1 MHHLV
6 GVGFLQCF
14 KLGVSAVDLK
24 DFASLGLEWPTFRID
39 YREVLVSLPLARCL
53 WQKKLESHVT
63 LAMRDIPSE
72 AIVII
77 NFTELENFRKWKVW
91 TEEIVILD
99 VFMAH
104 LMLLETNESLFSLLF
119 DKIWLSGQLKKRNW
133 SANLFEATLKVL

>member
-6 GVGFLQCF
+6 GAGFLQCS

-24 DFASLGLEWPTFRID
+24 DFASSGLKWPIFRID
-39 YREVLVSLPLARCL
+39 CRELSVFLPLARYL

-63 LAMRDIPSE
+63 LAVRDIPIE
-72 AIVII
+72 VIVII

-119 DKIWLSGQLKKRNW
+119 DRIWLSGQLKRRNW
-133 SANLFEATLKVL
+133 FTNLFEATLKVL